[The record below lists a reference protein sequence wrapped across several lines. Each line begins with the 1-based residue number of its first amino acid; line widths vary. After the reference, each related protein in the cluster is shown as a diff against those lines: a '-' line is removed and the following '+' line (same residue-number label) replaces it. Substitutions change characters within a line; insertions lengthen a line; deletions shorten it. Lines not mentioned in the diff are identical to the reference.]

1 MKKKLL
7 LVFSIFLICS
17 FYIFGVKF
25 PEKSQKIEDFIPKDW
40 KLISDARGDLNKDKL
55 EDVALLIEK
64 DDLANIKSN
73 EEKLGPLKLN
83 LNPRILLVLFREK
96 DGMYSLKAKNDKG
109 FIASEHSD
117 DNPTLEDTFSG
128 MDIRNNTLS
137 VAFSFFTSAGTYG
150 SSNSVYIFR
159 FQNKRIELIGMQDF
173 SFMRNS
179 GDGEE
184 ISINFSTGKYKLTK
198 GLNVFSKEENKPKV
212 TWGKLKSSKKYSLEE
227 MEDSV
232 IGKIYESIYN

>member
-1 MKKKLL
+1 MKRKLS

-17 FYIFGVKF
+17 LYTFGVKF
-25 PEKSQKIEDFIPKDW
+25 PEKSQKIEDFVPEGW
-40 KLISDARGDLNKDKL
+40 KVISEVRGDLNKDKL
-55 EDVALLIEK
+55 DDVALVIEQ
-64 DDLANIKSN
+64 DDPANIKSN

-83 LNPRILLVLFREK
+83 LNPRILLVLFKEK
-96 DGMYSLKAKNDKG
+96 NGMYTLKAKNDKG

-128 MDIRNNTLS
+128 MHIGKNTLS
-137 VAFSFFTSAGTYG
+137 IAFSFFTSAGTYG
-150 SSNSVYIFR
+150 SSSSIYIFR
-159 FQNKRIELIGMQDF
+159 FQNKRLELIGMEDF

-184 ISINFSTGKYKLTK
+184 TSINFSTGKYKLTK
-198 GLNVFSKEENKPKV
+198 GLNVFNKKENKPKV
-212 TWGKLKSSKKYSLEE
+212 TWGEFKNSKKYGLEE

-232 IGKIYESIYN
+232 IGEIYDSIK